1 MKIKDANRMTT
12 VTYRIKFQVAA
23 LKYKRRHA
31 CITAGTSENEGK
43 I

>member
-1 MKIKDANRMTT
+1 MKIKDANRMT
-12 VTYRIKFQVAA
+12 VTYRIKFQVAV